1 MTHRKLTRRESLQ
14 LASSA
19 VALGAGLGVG
29 LSAGKVSAA
38 SPQISIKWEFRLDGM
53 KEPLAV
59 YELPE
64 KALEVLKQ
72 RGSGALT
79 VRLVGENAKG
89 ATALGGFKL
98 PAALQHKFDT
108 HLGR

>member
-1 MTHRKLTRRESLQ
+1 MTQRKLTRRESLQ

-29 LSAGKVSAA
+29 LLGGKATAA
-38 SPQISIKWEFRLDGM
+38 TPQVSIKWEFFADGV

-59 YELPE
+59 YTLPAE
-64 KALEVLKQ
+64 ALKTIKEQ
-72 RGSGALT
+72 GASALT
-79 VRLVGENAKG
+79 VRLSGESPRG
-89 ATALGGFKL
+89 LTALGGFKL
-98 PAALQHKFDT
+98 PAAVQIKMEK